1 MVFMNKKAFSL
12 VEILAVIVILAII
25 STMTVTNVI
34 NHIADART
42 ASYATLVKS
51 ITDATELYLSEHS
64 GEYPQL
70 DVPGSTFNIELNDLV
85 KDDYIEPKV
94 IDSRTG
100 EAILLTTTITIT
112 VIDNSR
118 INVTFNN

>member
-1 MVFMNKKAFSL
+1 MNKKAFSL